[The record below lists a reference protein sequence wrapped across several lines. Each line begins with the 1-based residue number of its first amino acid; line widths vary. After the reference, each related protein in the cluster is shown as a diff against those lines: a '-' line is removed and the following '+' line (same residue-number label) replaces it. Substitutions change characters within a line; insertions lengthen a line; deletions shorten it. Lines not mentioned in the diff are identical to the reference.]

1 MEWEGR
7 GVLPT
12 EVALVWGL
20 SKRMN
25 YADYEVG
32 FLGSRSVKRKA
43 SEWTMLTKEQNS
55 EEAHVARTNER
66 ERTDKMEHGASP
78 AAGTCW

>member
-1 MEWEGR
+1 MQTMKWAF
-7 GVLPT
+7 L
-12 EVALVWGL
+12 AAGL
-20 SKRMN
+20 
-25 YADYEVG
+25 
-32 FLGSRSVKRKA
+32 LSVKPLNG
-43 SEWTMLTKEQNS
+43 TMLTKEQNS

>member
-1 MEWEGR
+1 MKWAF
-7 GVLPT
+7 L
-12 EVALVWGL
+12 AAGL
-20 SKRMN
+20 
-25 YADYEVG
+25 
-32 FLGSRSVKRKA
+32 LSVKPLNG
-43 SEWTMLTKEQNS
+43 TMLTKEQNS